1 MENSSFTQMR
11 IMETANSFRRLYYI
25 YRDKQDE
32 SVIGEQMLETANVLE
47 EILGLDKESEELDKY
62 KLAQIKKVLRH
73 NGITLDKIRI
83 YRKRNGRLWL
93 MVMARTSRGQCVHVE
108 DMAKFLGEYF
118 EIPLVPSE
126 GTRTYISGRG
136 GEVML
141 EESPEFFT
149 MTGVCAVGKG
159 KNRISGD
166 SYSCINNQGGKSLVC
181 ICDGMGTGLDASRT
195 STAVVEMLEQFFEIG
210 FSEATG
216 VRLVNWAMAAR
227 SEDNPFTLDLA
238 VFDLYEGKYSMLK
251 FGAMASYIKRGN
263 QVWTIRPS
271 SLPAG
276 VFENAVPDIAEYDA
290 MDGDYVIMVSDG
302 VMDVL
307 PFFDKEQQM
316 ANIIERLPRCNP
328 KLMAEIIMEE
338 VSFFMGEEFRDDMTV
353 VVSGV
358 WKHHKR

>member
-1 MENSSFTQMR
+1 MDNSSFTQMR
-11 IMETANSFRRLYYI
+11 IMETANSFRKLYYI
-25 YRDKQDE
+25 YRDKQNE
-32 SVIGEQMLETANVLE
+32 NVIGEQMLETANVLD
-47 EILGLDKESEELDKY
+47 EILGMDREVEELDKD
-62 KLAQIKKVLRH
+62 KMNRIKKVLKS
-73 NGITLDKIRI
+73 NGILLDKIRLF
-83 YRKRNGRLWL
+83 RKRNGRLWI
-93 MVMARTSRGQCVHVE
+93 VVKARTVGNQCVHVN
-108 DMAKFLGEYF
+108 DMARFLGEYF
-118 EIPLVPSE
+118 EIPLMPSE

-136 GEVML
+136 GEVVL

-149 MTGVCAVGKG
+149 MTGVCAIGKE
-159 KNRISGD
+159 KSRISGD

-181 ICDGMGTGLDASRT
+181 ICDGMGTGLDAART
-195 STAVVEMLEQFFEIG
+195 SNVVVEMLEQFFEIG

-216 VRLVNWAMAAR
+216 VRLVNWAMAAK
-227 SEDNPFTLDLA
+227 SEENPFTLDLA

-263 QVWTIRPS
+263 QVWVVRPS

-276 VFENAVPDIAEYDA
+276 VFENALPDVAEYDVR
-290 MDGDYVIMVSDG
+290 DGDYVIMVSDG

-328 KLMAEIIMEE
+328 KLMAEILMEE
-338 VSFFMGEEFRDDMTV
+338 VSFFMGEEFKDDMTV

-358 WKHHKR
+358 WKHHDR